1 MLNLVALLLS
11 FVISAHRITLTLHP
25 SPEAKLVDVE
35 IGNDDYYRVSSFYTD
50 GANCRKSHCAVE
62 LRDLPSGEL
71 ALWVTEKDSTGAIIN
86 IDKRSFYIR

>member
-1 MLNLVALLLS
+1 MLILAALLLN

-25 SPEAKLVDVE
+25 SQDAKLVDVE

-50 GANCRKSHCAVE
+50 GANCHNGHCAVE

-71 ALWVTEKDSTGAIIN
+71 ALWVTEKDHNGAIIN
-86 IDKRSFYIR
+86 IDKRSFFIR